1 MPDRNGSGT
10 TAEHAAAANQAA
22 ELLELGAGQFRLQGS
37 LDLGAIPAL
46 ARQGQ
51 RLFKRLSRDSASR
64 RQSQSQFQP
73 QPQPQ
78 PQPIEIQ
85 IDLGGVER
93 SSSAAIALLLDWV
106 AQAGR
111 DGFQL
116 RFAHWPEA
124 LRRIAIFSNV
134 DGLLGLEAD
143 QRG

>member
-1 MPDRNGSGT
+1 
-10 TAEHAAAANQAA
+10 
-22 ELLELGAGQFRLQGS
+22 
-37 LDLGAIPAL
+37 DLGAIPGL

-51 RLFKRLSRDSASR
+51 RLLKRLSREPASR
-64 RQSQSQFQP
+64 SQSQSLSQP
-73 QPQPQ
+73 V
-78 PQPIEIQ
+78 EIQ

-111 DGFQL
+111 AGIEL

-134 DGLLGLEAD
+134 DGLLGLETD
-143 QRG
+143 RHG